1 MNDSFKSIDE
11 STAVVRCLFGYFR
24 EKMADSSCAR
34 KTRRR
39 GWFDSSS
46 DEFFLDKWRASRS
59 RECVLVCSMM
69 RVDSEC
75 WRRVS
80 VLFRRLKMIRCYRW
94 LLFKVWSADSDIFR
108 SFSVQNGVFVLFLA
122 LPLLDNRSIVNQAC
136 QVDGRMSVC
145 ARTMIAIGRNSLERS
160 VVPLEHL
167 KWSTMIERIYCLR
180 SEVRRERE
188 RVVVAFRR

>member
-1 MNDSFKSIDE
+1 M
-11 STAVVRCLFGYFR
+11 
-24 EKMADSSCAR
+24 
-34 KTRRR
+34 
-39 GWFDSSS
+39 
-46 DEFFLDKWRASRS
+46 
-59 RECVLVCSMM
+59 
-69 RVDSEC
+69 
-75 WRRVS
+75 
-80 VLFRRLKMIRCYRW
+80 
-94 LLFKVWSADSDIFR
+94 
-108 SFSVQNGVFVLFLA
+108 QNGVFVLFLA

-188 RVVVAFRR
+188 SSCRIPKVKDA